1 MSNNKLSMTVDG
13 LTVTMTRQF
22 DAPRDFVWKAHTDPE
37 LVAQWW
43 GQRTSTT
50 IVDKLDFR
58 EGGAWRFVQKS
69 PDGSEW
75 GFRGEYRD
83 IVPPERYTYTFEF
96 EGMPGHVIVETFNF
110 TESDGVTTITAVST
124 YDSQADLDG
133 MLNSGMETGA
143 AESYDRLDEFLATQ

>member
-1 MSNNKLSMTVDG
+1 MSNNKLSMSIDG
-13 LTVTMTRQF
+13 LTVTMSRQF
-22 DAPRDFVWKAHTDPE
+22 NAPRDLVWKANTDPE

-43 GQRTSTT
+43 GQRISTT

-83 IVPPERYTYTFEF
+83 IVAPERYTYTFEF
-96 EGMPGHVIVETFNF
+96 EGMPGHIINETFHF
-110 TESDGVTTITAVST
+110 TESDGVTTITAIST
-124 YDSQADLDG
+124 YASQEDLDG
-133 MLNSGMETGA
+133 MLNSGMEAGA
-143 AESYDRLDEFLATQ
+143 AESYDRLEEFLATQ